1 MGAGKTATARALQ
14 KLLPSCALLDGD
26 DVWNF
31 TPFRVNEKTKE
42 LAFCNIA
49 AVLNNYL
56 ACGLFENIVFCWVMQ
71 QMEIA
76 EEICRRLRGD
86 YTLRPFTLCVSEPV
100 LRARLGRDIA
110 KAGGTRA
117 CLPARSNGCRC
128 TGTTPPNT
136 FLRTERRPKKPP
148 PRSRGGS
155 HDPPRRAQRRRKPKR
170 GTYHGRKDKRSAH
183 VRQAQTALYRPRL

>member
-1 MGAGKTATARALQ
+1 MRPNLIFLNGTMGAGKTATGRALQ

-56 ACGLFENIVFCWVMQ
+56 ASGLFEN
-71 QMEIA
+71 
-76 EEICRRLRGD
+76 ICRRLRGD
-86 YTLRPFTLCVSEPV
+86 YILRPFTLCVSEPV

-110 KAGGTRA
+110 EGRRDEGVLARA
-117 CLPARSNGCRC
+117 LERLPLYGDYPAEHIFTDGKTPEEAAAEIAR
-128 TGTTPPNT
+128 
-136 FLRTERRPKKPP
+136 
-148 PRSRGGS
+148 
-155 HDPPRRAQRRRKPKR
+155 
-170 GTYHGRKDKRSAH
+170 
-183 VRQAQTALYRPRL
+183 RLA

>member
-1 MGAGKTATARALQ
+1 MKKRPNLIFLNGTMGAGKTATGRALQ

-31 TPFRVNEKTKE
+31 IPFCVNEKTKE

-56 ACGLFENIVFCWVMQ
+56 ASGLFENIVFCWVMQ
-71 QMEIA
+71 KREIA

-110 KAGGTRA
+110 EGRRDGGVLARA
-117 CLPARSNGCRC
+117 LERLPLYKDYPAEHIFTDGKTPEEVAAEIAR
-128 TGTTPPNT
+128 
-136 FLRTERRPKKPP
+136 
-148 PRSRGGS
+148 
-155 HDPPRRAQRRRKPKR
+155 
-170 GTYHGRKDKRSAH
+170 
-183 VRQAQTALYRPRL
+183 RLA